1 LIDNLILTEDF
12 SHFIS
17 FFSEQQEKD
26 MEWEYFLHKV
36 FDMSFNEFKESI
48 TIDAKTVGM
57 SKSDLETTIQNS
69 MSMTINFIPPD
80 SKE

>member
-1 LIDNLILTEDF
+1 
-12 SHFIS
+12 
-17 FFSEQQEKD
+17 

-69 MSMTINFIPPD
+69 MSMTMNFIPPD